1 MHDDLGWDDVARI
14 EVNALDLPGVAVEEG
29 QSREYPYGDQ
39 LSHVLGYVGPVSE
52 TEAAAGDPLL
62 PMPGFRIGKVGS
74 RRATKSPLRG
84 AAPHRWR

>member
-39 LSHVLGYVGPVSE
+39 LSHVLRHVGPVSE

-62 PMPGFRIGKVGS
+62 PMPGFRIGKVGVE
-74 RRATKSPLRG
+74 KSYETPLRG
-84 AAPHRWR
+84 AAPPRWR